1 VSELRLLMDCQFAAL
16 ELSELERRPVRIE
29 VSPAPTLF
37 GLAADVVGAHRGAPR
52 EWLGRVR
59 AELDRRDLATLAP
72 LGIRP
77 GGFVPAAAVPRGGR
91 NAAELSDELDRIAEL
106 PAEALLEDIEF
117 ACGRSPD
124 GPWAMV
130 ARAPR
135 RWLPRYADALR
146 KAWRGVRRP
155 WLDAADLFEREVRRV
170 GVACARGMAAQLL
183 TGIHPLARIDGG
195 RWLLADPDLT
205 ELRLSEQGLTLLPIL
220 GGSDSARAGV
230 RDDGTL
236 EWIAY
241 PLAGAWTQPAR
252 RGPAELAALIGDQR
266 ARLLRALDTPRSVG
280 RLAETLMAVPSAA
293 THHVGALE
301 TAGLV
306 VRERDG
312 RRVIVHRTLRGT
324 RLVGLYD
331 ERC

>member
-1 VSELRLLMDCQFAAL
+1 MRVLMDCQFASL
-16 ELSELERRPVRIE
+16 ELSELEHRPVRIE

-37 GLAADVVGAHRGAPR
+37 ALAADVAGARRGAPR
-52 EWLGRVR
+52 EWLARVR
-59 AELDRRDLATLAP
+59 SELDDRDLAALAP
-72 LGIRP
+72 VGIRP
-77 GGFVPAAAVPRGGR
+77 GAFMPASAVPRRAGGSL
-91 NAAELSDELDRIAEL
+91 ELGDELDRLAEL
-106 PAEALLEDIEF
+106 SAEVLLDDIEF
-117 ACGRSPD
+117 ACGPD
-124 GPWAMV
+124 PGGAWASV

-135 RWLPRYADALR
+135 RWLPRYAEALR

-155 WLDAADLFEREVRRV
+155 WADTSELFEREVRRV

-183 TGIHPLARIDGG
+183 DGIHPRARIDGNQ
-195 RWLLADPDLT
+195 WKLADPDLT
-205 ELRLSEQGLTLLPIL
+205 TLQLDQQGLALMPIL

-230 RDDGTL
+230 REDGTL

-241 PLAGAWTQPAR
+241 PLAGAWTRPAR
-252 RGPAELAALIGDQR
+252 SGPAQLEALVGEQR
-266 ARLLRALDTPRSVG
+266 ARLLRSLDIPRSVG

-312 RRVIVHRTLRGT
+312 RRVMVHRTSRGT

-331 ERC
+331 ER

>member
-1 VSELRLLMDCQFAAL
+1 MDCEFAAL

-29 VSPAPTLF
+29 VNPAPTLF
-37 GLAADVVGAHRGAPR
+37 ALAADVVGAHRGAPR
-52 EWLGRVR
+52 EWLARVR
-59 AELDRRDLATLAP
+59 AELDDGDLTNLAP
-72 LGIRP
+72 VGVRP
-77 GGFVPAAAVPRGGR
+77 GEFVPAGVVPRRAHGNG
-91 NAAELSDELDRIAEL
+91 ELDEELDRIAEL

-117 ACGRSPD
+117 ACGPSST
-124 GPWAMV
+124 GPWATV

-135 RWLPRYADALR
+135 RWLPGYAEAMR
-146 KAWRGVRRP
+146 KAWDGVRRP

-183 TGIHPLARIDGG
+183 TGIHPRARIEGG
-195 RWLLADPDLT
+195 QWRLAEPDLT
-205 ELRLSEQGLTLLPIL
+205 ELRLSEQGLTLLPML

-241 PLAGAWTQPAR
+241 PLAGAWVEPAR
-252 RGPAELAALIGDQR
+252 RGKSELAALIGEQR

-293 THHVGALE
+293 THHVGTLE

-306 VRERDG
+306 FRERDG
-312 RRVIVHRTLRGT
+312 RRVMVHRTSRGT

-331 ERC
+331 ERG